1 MRPTQKVMA
10 KYNANIHVKKDGQI
24 VANIPEGITLIEK
37 NDGPFTLCVNK
48 NMCVNMEVIIESAID
63 IHYVFETFSEVKF
76 IEYRRIE
83 QGGEMNCSMDV
94 KAGAKVVGAR
104 LNEQNHIEALVINEK
119 NNIARD
125 AHVEISY
132 GEIADGDTSGTY
144 AYELNEEGADVHLHV
159 AAISRNKDRKHF
171 EVTLNHHAPHTYG
184 LMENY
189 GVTRHTSRLTFDG
202 VGRIDKGMHDS
213 NSHQTSRIMVFEK
226 GSIARANPYLFIDD
240 YDVKASHA
248 ASVGA
253 MNEDHLYYLQSR
265 GLTKKQAMH
274 LITLG
279 YLLPAINVLKDEE
292 IERRFEEMLLGKVG
306 DE

>member
-1 MRPTQKVMA
+1 MDNCQVH
-10 KYNANIHVKKDGQI
+10 IHVKKDGQI
-24 VANIPEGITLIEK
+24 IADIPEGITL
-37 NDGPFTLCVNK
+37 DQHGPLKLTVK
-48 NMCVNMEVIIESAID
+48 RKMCVNMEIILETAID
-63 IHYVFETFSEVKF
+63 VHYIFETFSEVKF

-83 QGGEMNCSMDV
+83 QGGNMHCVMDV
-94 KAGAKVVGAR
+94 EAGAKIIGAR
-104 LNEQNHIEALVINEK
+104 LNEADHQEALNIQETNT
-119 NNIARD
+119 IARN

-132 GEIADGDTSGTY
+132 GEVADGNTDGKYT
-144 AYELNEEGADVHLHV
+144 YELNEEGAEVHLHV

-184 LMENY
+184 IMENY
-189 GVTRHTSRLTFDG
+189 GVTRHQSGLVFDG
-202 VGRIDKGMHDS
+202 VGRIEKGMHES
-213 NSHQTSRIMVFEK
+213 NSHQTSRIMVFEPNC
-226 GSIARANPYLFIDD
+226 IARANPYLFIDD

-265 GLTKKQAMH
+265 GLTKRQSMH

-279 YLLPAINVLKDEE
+279 YLLPAINVLKDEALE
-292 IERRFEEMLLGKVG
+292 QHFEEMLLGKVG

>member
-1 MRPTQKVMA
+1 MTAQSEAALENGLIKTLQNMSYEYVVIKEENNVQK
-10 KYNANIHVKKDGQI
+10 
-24 VANIPEGITLIEK
+24 
-37 NDGPFTLCVNK
+37 
-48 NMCVNMEVIIESAID
+48 
-63 IHYVFETFSEVKF
+63 
-76 IEYRRIE
+76 
-83 QGGEMNCSMDV
+83 
-94 KAGAKVVGAR
+94 
-104 LNEQNHIEALVINEK
+104 
-119 NNIARD
+119 D

-132 GEIADGDTSGTY
+132 GEVADGDMDGTY
-144 AYELNEEGADVHLHV
+144 TYQLNEEGADVHLHV

-202 VGRIDKGMHDS
+202 VGRIEKGMHDS
-213 NSHQTSRIMVFEK
+213 NSHQTSRIMVFEP
-226 GSIARANPYLFIDD
+226 GCIARANPYLFIDD

-253 MNEDHLYYLQSR
+253 MNEEHLYYLQSR

-279 YLLPAINVLKDEE
+279 YLLPAINVLKE
-292 IERRFEEMLLGKVG
+292 INIIHSHENKYIKILDNENKHKKL
-306 DE
+306 

>member
-1 MRPTQKVMA
+1 MA
-10 KYNANIHVKKDGQI
+10 NYEAKIHVKKDGQI
-24 VANIPEGITLIEK
+24 IANIPDGITL
-37 NDGPFTLCVNK
+37 NQNGPFTLTVNK
-48 NMCVNMEVIIESAID
+48 NVCVNIEIILETAID
-63 IHYVFETFSEVKF
+63 VHYNFEAFSEVKF
-76 IEYRRIE
+76 IEYRHIE
-83 QGGEMNCSMDV
+83 HGGTMTCLMNV
-94 KAGAKVVGAR
+94 KDGAKVTGAR
-104 LNEQNHIEALVINEK
+104 LNEIDHDGALTINEINHISK
-119 NNIARD
+119 D

-132 GEIADGDTSGTY
+132 GEISDGDMEGTY
-144 AYELNEEGADVHLHV
+144 TYELDEEGADVHLHV
-159 AAISRNKDRKHF
+159 AAISRNKDRKRF
-171 EVTLNHHAPHTYG
+171 EVILNHHAPHTFG
-184 LMENY
+184 IMENY
-189 GVTRHTSRLTFDG
+189 GVTRHESRLTFDG
-202 VGRIDKGMHDS
+202 VGRIEKGMHDS

-292 IERRFEEMLLGKVG
+292 IEKHFEEMLLGKVG

>member
-1 MRPTQKVMA
+1 MRPTQKAMA
-10 KYNANIHVKKDGQI
+10 NFNATIHFKKDGQI
-24 VANIPEGITLIEK
+24 VANIPEGITLTNE
-37 NDGPFTLCVNK
+37 GPYTLTVKK
-48 NMCVNMEVIIESAID
+48 NMCVEMEIVLETAID

-83 QGGEMNCSMDV
+83 QGGNMTCLMDV
-94 KAGAKVVGAR
+94 KAGAKVIGAR
-104 LNEQNHIEALVINEK
+104 LNELDHNQALVIKEE
-119 NNIARD
+119 NNVQKD

-132 GEIADGDTSGTY
+132 GEVADGDMDGTY
-144 AYELNEEGADVHLHV
+144 TYQLNEEGADVHLHV

-202 VGRIDKGMHDS
+202 VGRIEKGMHDS
-213 NSHQTSRIMVFEK
+213 NSHQTSRIMVFEP
-226 GSIARANPYLFIDD
+226 GCIARANPYLFIDD

-253 MNEDHLYYLQSR
+253 MNEEHLYYLQSR

-279 YLLPAINVLKDEE
+279 YLLPAINVLKDEA
-292 IERRFEEMLLGKVG
+292 IEQHFEEMLLGKVG

>member
-1 MRPTQKVMA
+1 MRPTQKIMA
-10 KYNANIHVKKDGQI
+10 NLKASIHVRKDGQI
-24 VANIPEGITLIEK
+24 VVNIPDGITVTQE
-37 NDGPFTLCVNK
+37 GPFTLTVTK
-48 NMCVNMEVIIESAID
+48 NMCVDLEVILEKTID
-63 IHYVFETFSEVKF
+63 IHYIFDAFCEVKM
-76 IEYRRIE
+76 IEYRRFE
-83 QGGEMNCSMDV
+83 QGGTMTCLMDV
-94 KAGAKVVGAR
+94 KDGANIVGAR
-104 LNEQNHIEALVINEK
+104 LNECDYEGDVAIKEINHISK
-119 NNIARD
+119 D

-132 GEIADGDTSGTY
+132 GEVADGNMDGCYT
-144 AYELNEEGADVHLHV
+144 YELDEEGADVHLHV

-184 LMENY
+184 IMENY
-189 GVTRHTSRLTFDG
+189 GVTRHESRLTFDG

-279 YLLPAINVLKDEE
+279 YLLPAINVLKDEA
-292 IERRFEEMLLGKVG
+292 IEHHFEEMLLGKVG